1 MMYINLSHIKF
12 EYNRHQ
18 LILDE
23 LSIHLKRKEIVAIL
37 GSSGSGK
44 STLLRLISGLEK
56 PIEGSI
62 EIDGLIVYDEKHFID
77 PHQRNVG
84 MVFQD
89 YALFPH
95 LTVFQNIAYG
105 IHKKTKTDKKFIVNQ
120 MLELT
125 NLLEKKDNYPHE
137 LSGGQQQRVAL
148 ARALAPKPKVL
159 LLDEPF
165 SNLDHE
171 LKKQIRNDLKLIMEK
186 QEMTCIFA
194 THDYEDAI
202 DIADRI
208 LYLENGKIVKEE
220 KIDKDTFK

>member
-165 SNLDHE
+165 SNLDSE

>member
-1 MMYINLSHIKF
+1 MYIKLSHVEF
-12 EYNRHQ
+12 EYDRHQ

-23 LSIHLKRKEIVAIL
+23 LSIHLKKKEIVAIL

-56 PIEGSI
+56 PIKGSI
-62 EIDGLIVYDEKHFID
+62 EIDGLIVFDEKRFLD
-77 PHQRNVG
+77 PHLRNVG

-105 IHKKTKTDKKFIVNQ
+105 IHKKTRTEKQFIVNQ

-125 NLLEKKDNYPHE
+125 NLLEKKDSYPHE

-165 SNLDHE
+165 SNLDYE

>member
-23 LSIHLKRKEIVAIL
+23 LSINLKRKEIVAIL

>member
-1 MMYINLSHIKF
+1 MMYINLKNIEF
-12 EYNRHQ
+12 EYVKHKP
-18 LILDE
+18 ILNGLE
-23 LSIHLKRKEIVAIL
+23 TNLKKKEIVAIL
-37 GSSGSGK
+37 GVSGSGK

-56 PIEGSI
+56 LKTGVI
-62 EIDGLIVYDEKHFID
+62 EIDGIILADHFIFIE

-95 LTVFQNIAYG
+95 LTVYQNIAYG
-105 IHKKTKTDKKFIVNQ
+105 LTKKTKIEKQRIVYE

-165 SNLDHE
+165 SNLDDQ
-171 LKKQIRNDLKLIMEK
+171 LKKQIRNDLKKIMEK

-194 THDYEDAI
+194 THDYEDAL

-220 KIDKDTFK
+220 KIR

>member
-23 LSIHLKRKEIVAIL
+23 LSINLKRKEIVAIL

-165 SNLDHE
+165 SNLDSE

>member
-1 MMYINLSHIKF
+1 MYINLSHIKF

-23 LSIHLKRKEIVAIL
+23 LSINLKRKEIVAIL

-208 LYLENGKIVKEE
+208 LYLENGKIIKEE

>member
-1 MMYINLSHIKF
+1 MYINLSHIKF

-23 LSIHLKRKEIVAIL
+23 LSINLKRKEIVAIL

-137 LSGGQQQRVAL
+137 LSGGQ
-148 ARALAPKPKVL
+148 
-159 LLDEPF
+159 
-165 SNLDHE
+165 
-171 LKKQIRNDLKLIMEK
+171 
-186 QEMTCIFA
+186 
-194 THDYEDAI
+194 
-202 DIADRI
+202 
-208 LYLENGKIVKEE
+208 
-220 KIDKDTFK
+220 